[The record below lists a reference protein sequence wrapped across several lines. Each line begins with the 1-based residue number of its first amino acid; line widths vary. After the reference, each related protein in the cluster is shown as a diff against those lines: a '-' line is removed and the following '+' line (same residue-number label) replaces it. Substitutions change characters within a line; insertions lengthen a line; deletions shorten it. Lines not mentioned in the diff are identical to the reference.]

1 MHIVKLYKKLK
12 FMKNIPLI
20 AFTILVRLA
29 SAIKMN
35 QDEKKSSKM
44 GEDPGFPVITGLFL
58 LGY

>member
-1 MHIVKLYKKLK
+1 
-12 FMKNIPLI
+12 MKNIPLI

-44 GEDPGFPVITGLFL
+44 GEDPGFPVITSLFL